1 MNTQDN
7 SPDVSKPTIEPARDA
22 YMLRLY
28 EKGYTVT
35 QLANL
40 TGLSIP
46 EVEWIIE
53 REALTRG

>member
-1 MNTQDN
+1 MSGTEHR
-7 SPDVSKPTIEPARDA
+7 PTIEPARDA